1 MHLAFQ
7 RNGVR
12 GEAIILAAG
21 RDRMRIAERGLRDT
35 TELTLLDGDWF
46 DENGRSIEFE
56 SMIAIGGGFVAD
68 ITDLRPRTL
77 TAGSLF

>member
-35 TELTLLDGDWF
+35 TELSLLDGDWF
-46 DENGRSIEFE
+46 DENGRSIEIE
-56 SMIAIGGGFVAD
+56 SMITIGTGFVAD
-68 ITDLRPRTL
+68 IADLRPRTL
-77 TAGSLF
+77 TAGSLL